1 MQNSFRSINY
11 EEFTAL
17 LPLVKEVL
25 RAKPDE
31 VKTPEVKEPVV
42 KEPVVKEPVVKDE
55 IKNKVKPDA
64 EPEAEQTH
72 IIIQNNANAKI
83 DNHSLSPNSTIPV
96 NEKYDKFDLD
106 KLYLGLGCTALGFLL
121 AGSLVVSAS
130 PPNTRPQSQRFFNLH
145 FFCFSSAKSTVIA
158 ESSRIAVSPPATDIC
173 VPLERLLVASWE
185 ICAG

>member
-42 KEPVVKEPVVKDE
+42 KEPVVKDE
-55 IKNKVKPDA
+55 IKNKVKPDT

-145 FFCFSSAKSTVIA
+145 FFF
-158 ESSRIAVSPPATDIC
+158 VSVLPK
-173 VPLERLLVASWE
+173 VL
-185 ICAG
+185 